1 MKLAVLDL
9 TGFEPNK
16 EPLRGK
22 MEGEANRVA
31 WVSKRNLQVA
41 TLTEEA
47 AREQKI
53 TFSSSYKR
61 QKMV

>member
-1 MKLAVLDL
+1 MKLGVLDL

-22 MEGEANRVA
+22 MEGEANGVA

-41 TLTEEA
+41 TLTEE
-47 AREQKI
+47 QKI